1 MLKSNFVLQMEKYDD
16 AETITLINGSLSSLM
31 AHHKVTLDRGYKEI
45 VKLILM
51 FSFLAECIM
60 ADKIAQ
66 VEEFCTHSK
75 ILGGYQIKKYLKV

>member
-1 MLKSNFVLQMEKYDD
+1 MQREKYDE

>member
-1 MLKSNFVLQMEKYDD
+1 MDHSQ
-16 AETITLINGSLSSLM
+16 AWWHITKWLWIEVIRKM
-31 AHHKVTLDRGYKEI
+31 
-45 VKLILM
+45 VKLILI

-75 ILGGYQIKKYLKV
+75 ILGGYQIKNT